1 METLDFVLI
10 VSLSLLSVCFIVF
23 LAFFIPVLIQLARV
37 FDSLNTILVISKDS
51 LQNVVNKVT
60 SASSKAEQLG
70 QNISQGFKSILAGIT
85 AGAKSFFTKR

>member
-1 METLDFVLI
+1 M
-10 VSLSLLSVCFIVF
+10 
-23 LAFFIPVLIQLARV
+23 
-37 FDSLNTILVISKDS
+37 ISKDS

-70 QNISQGFKSILAGIT
+70 HNISEGFKSIFAGVV

>member
-1 METLDFVLI
+1 
-10 VSLSLLSVCFIVF
+10 VF

-51 LQNVVNKVT
+51 LQNVVNKLT

-70 QNISQGFKSILAGIT
+70 QNISQGFKSIFAGVV
-85 AGAKSFFTKR
+85 AGAKTFFARK

>member
-37 FDSLNTILVISKDS
+37 FDSLNSILVISKDS

-70 QNISQGFKSILAGIT
+70 QDISQGFQSILAGIT

>member
-60 SASSKAEQLG
+60 SASSKAEQFG
-70 QNISQGFKSILAGIT
+70 QNISQGFKSIFAGVV
-85 AGAKSFFTKR
+85 AGAKTFFAKK